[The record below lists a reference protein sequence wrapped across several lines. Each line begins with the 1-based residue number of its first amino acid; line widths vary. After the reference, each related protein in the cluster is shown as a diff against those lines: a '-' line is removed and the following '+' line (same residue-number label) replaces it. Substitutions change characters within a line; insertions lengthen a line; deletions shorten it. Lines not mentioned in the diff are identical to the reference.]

1 MSTWLILEKQFF
13 VQVVIFCAIRKWRQG
28 YIHFINIRALISD
41 FSAWNLFAIFFIL
54 GIFESYVYPI
64 GVSRSPD
71 EYLQSLEILEMELCC
86 LAMNC
91 FSSSS

>member
-1 MSTWLILEKQFF
+1 
-13 VQVVIFCAIRKWRQG
+13 
-28 YIHFINIRALISD
+28 LISD
-41 FSAWNLFAIFFIL
+41 FSAWYLFAIFFIL
-54 GIFESYVYPI
+54 GIFESYFYPI
-64 GVSRSPD
+64 GVSHSPD

>member
-54 GIFESYVYPI
+54 GESCFYPI
-64 GVSRSPD
+64 GVSHSPD
-71 EYLQSLEILEMELCC
+71 EYLQSLKSLKW
-86 LAMNC
+86 N
-91 FSSSS
+91 FVVSP